1 MATGLPVPEAAVE
14 PDDEMSAHGIGW
26 RLKALVLAAL
36 LGCVGLFLVA
46 RALVL
51 EPVLPGSW
59 HEDERSA
66 VVLRT
71 TTADPVL
78 ATLAGARLVALGPA
92 GGGRE
97 PVDALLLQHAPRW
110 LVGDDERTR
119 QAAANAALQR
129 ALAAG
134 AVDLQLAD
142 GSVATVS
149 PTARGVAGLG
159 FVFWLL
165 AALALM
171 LYLTAAVAALARPG
185 NAPWPYVAL
194 AALQSANLLLIAIES
209 VPGLGQPLAHWNWHA
224 AWRLVPD
231 LATAAA
237 VVHAAAL
244 HPRRLPNAAA
254 IAAAAWAL
262 AAAVWTLAAIGRL
275 PGLWWWL
282 QSALV
287 ASGLVAIA
295 LLGWSHR
302 RQPHPLA
309 PVLRRLGI
317 IAVGTLV
324 LLSAA
329 LAFVHA
335 RGELPLQIAAVGST
349 VWSVFLASLLL
360 ALPMLA
366 RAQPLLREFSL
377 VAGVSTVATSLDLLV
392 VAVFSLGHFESLAL
406 ALFAALGAYVA
417 ARQWVT
423 DRLLGRR
430 VLTTE
435 RLFELLYRAARDV
448 ESQPQKVQER
458 SRRLLRDL
466 FEPIEVRETPVVPP
480 ASRIVGSG
488 SGLVVPLPALA
499 DEHAA
504 PAAAAVLLH
513 HAQRGQRLFTSDD
526 ARLADH
532 AVEQLQRVLAVD
544 VAVERGRREERLR
557 LAQDLHDD
565 IGARL
570 LTMMYRAPTPE
581 MEDYLRHTLQDLKTL
596 TRGLAAS
603 SHRLSEAA
611 AEWRNDLGHRLQLAN
626 CELEWSFVADRDPEL
641 GVVQWS
647 ALTRMLRELVT
658 NVIAHAQASHVQV
671 VVRYDD
677 EGLRLVVSDDGRG
690 RNPSQWRAGLGLGG
704 VRKRV
709 RQLGGE
715 VRWSER
721 EPRGIRCEVLLPQLE
736 ERGR

>member
-1 MATGLPVPEAAVE
+1 MATGLRAPEAAAE
-14 PDDEMSAHGIGW
+14 PGAEASVHGIGW
-26 RLKALVLAAL
+26 RLKALVLVAL
-36 LGCVGLFLVA
+36 LGCVGLFVLA

-59 HEDERSA
+59 REDGRDA
-66 VVLRT
+66 VVLRSA
-71 TTADPVL
+71 ADPVL
-78 ATLAGARLVALGPA
+78 ATLTGSRLVAVGPA
-92 GGGRE
+92 GGTRE
-97 PVDALLLQHAPRW
+97 PVDALLLQHTPRW
-110 LVGDDERTR
+110 LVGDGERVR
-119 QAAANAALQR
+119 QAAMNAALQH
-129 ALAAG
+129 ALGTG
-134 AVDLQLAD
+134 AVDLQFGD
-142 GSVATVS
+142 GTVATVA
-149 PTARGVAGLG
+149 PAARGVAGLG

-171 LYLTAAVAALARPG
+171 LYLTAAVVALARPG

-194 AALQSANLLLIAIES
+194 AGLQSANLLLIAIES
-209 VPGLGQPLAHWNWHA
+209 VPGLGQPLGHWNWHA

-231 LATAAA
+231 VATAAA

-244 HPRRLPNAAA
+244 YPRRLPHATA
-254 IAAAAWAL
+254 IGAAAWVLGAALWWL
-262 AAAVWTLAAIGRL
+262 AAGGWL

-282 QSALV
+282 QAALV
-287 ASGLVAIA
+287 GSGVVAIA
-295 LLGWSHR
+295 LLGWNHR
-302 RQPHPLA
+302 RRPHPLA
-309 PVLRRLGI
+309 PVLRRLGAV
-317 IAVGTLV
+317 AVGTLV
-324 LLSAA
+324 ILSAA

-349 VWSVFLASLLL
+349 VWTVFLASLLL

-366 RAQPLLREFSL
+366 RTQPLLREFSL
-377 VAGVSTVATSLDLLV
+377 VAGVSTVATSLDLLF

-406 ALFAALGAYVA
+406 ALFVALGAYVA
-417 ARQWVT
+417 ARRWVT

-435 RLFELLYRAARDV
+435 HLFELLYRAARDV
-448 ESQPQKVQER
+448 EAQPARVHER
-458 SRRLLRDL
+458 TRRLLRDL
-466 FEPIEVRETPVVPP
+466 FEPIEVRPSRDAAP
-480 ASRIVGSG
+480 ASRVVGSG
-488 SGLVVPLPALA
+488 AGLVVPLPALA
-499 DEHAA
+499 DSPEA
-504 PAAAAVLLH
+504 PPAAAVLLH

-532 AVEQLQRVLAVD
+532 AIEQLQRVLAVD
-544 VAVERGRREERLR
+544 GAVERGRREERLR

-611 AEWRNDLGHRLQLAN
+611 AEWRNDLGQRLQLAH
-626 CELEWSFVADRDPEL
+626 CELAWSVVADRDVEL

-647 ALTRMLRELVT
+647 ALTRLLRELVS
-658 NVIAHAQASHVQV
+658 NVIAHARATRV
-671 VVRYDD
+671 
-677 EGLRLVVSDDGRG
+677 EIALRLDGNALKLVVADDGCG
-690 RNPSQWRAGLGLGG
+690 RDPSQWRAGLGLGG
-704 VRKRV
+704 IRKRV

-721 EPRGIRCEVLLPQLE
+721 EPRGIRCEVHLPHLDTRQ
-736 ERGR
+736 G

>member
-1 MATGLPVPEAAVE
+1 MASGLHMPEAAAE
-14 PDDEMSAHGIGW
+14 PGAEASAHRIGW
-26 RLKALVLAAL
+26 RLKALVLVAL
-36 LGCVGLFLVA
+36 LGCVGLFMVA

-59 HEDERSA
+59 REDGRDA
-66 VVLRT
+66 VVLRGA
-71 TTADPVL
+71 ADPAL
-78 ATLAGARLVALGPA
+78 AALGGTRLVALGPA
-92 GGGRE
+92 GGTRE
-97 PVDALLLQHAPRW
+97 PVDALLLQHTPRW
-110 LVGDDERTR
+110 LVGDAERAR
-119 QAAANAALQR
+119 QEAMNTALQH

-134 AVDLQLAD
+134 AVDLQFGD
-142 GSVATVS
+142 GTVVMVAPS
-149 PTARGVAGLG
+149 ARGVADLG

-171 LYLTAAVAALARPG
+171 LYLTAAVTALARPG
-185 NAPWPYVAL
+185 DAPWPYVAL
-194 AALQSANLLLIAIES
+194 AGLQSANLLLIAIES
-209 VPGLGQPLAHWNWHA
+209 VPGLGQPLAPWRWHA

-237 VVHAAAL
+237 VVHAAARY
-244 HPRRLPNAAA
+244 PRRVPHASAIAGAAW
-254 IAAAAWAL
+254 AAAALLWGL
-262 AAAVWTLAAIGRL
+262 AAGERL

-282 QSALV
+282 QAVLV
-287 ASGLVAIA
+287 AGGVVAIA
-295 LLGWSHR
+295 LLGWNHR

-309 PVLRRLGI
+309 PVLRRLGVV
-317 IAVGTLV
+317 AVGTLV
-324 LLSAA
+324 ILSAA
-329 LAFVHA
+329 LAFVHV

-349 VWSVFLASLLL
+349 VWTVFLASLLL

-366 RAQPLLREFSL
+366 RTQPLLREFSL
-377 VAGVSTVATSLDLLV
+377 VAGVSTVATSIDLLF
-392 VAVFSLGHFESLAL
+392 VAVFSLGQFESLAL
-406 ALFAALGAYVA
+406 ALFVALGAYVA

-430 VLTTE
+430 ALTTE
-435 RLFELLYRAARDV
+435 HLFEQLYRAARDI
-448 ESQPQKVQER
+448 EAQPSRAHER
-458 SRRLLRDL
+458 TRRLLRDL
-466 FEPIEVRETPVVPP
+466 FEPIDVRPSRDVPP

-488 SGLVVPLPALA
+488 AGLVVPLPSLTDGPDAT
-499 DEHAA
+499 A
-504 PAAAAVLLH
+504 PAAVLLH

-544 VAVERGRREERLR
+544 GAVERGRREERLR

-570 LTMMYRAPTPE
+570 LTLMYRAPTPE

-603 SHRLSEAA
+603 THRLSEAA
-611 AEWRNDLGHRLQLAN
+611 AEWRTDLGQRLQLAH
-626 CELEWSFVADRDPEL
+626 CELAWSVVADRDVEL

-658 NVIAHAQASHVQV
+658 NAIAHAQASRVEVAVH
-671 VVRYDD
+671 YD
-677 EGLRLVVSDDGRG
+677 GTSLRLVVADDGCG
-690 RNPSQWRAGLGLGG
+690 RDPAQWRAGLGLGG

-721 EPRGIRCEVLLPQLE
+721 EPRGIRCEVVLPRLGE
-736 ERGR
+736 HDS

>member
-1 MATGLPVPEAAVE
+1 MATGLRTPEAAVD
-14 PDDEMSAHGIGW
+14 PGARTSAHHIGW

-36 LGCVGLFLVA
+36 LGCVGLFVLA

-59 HEDERSA
+59 REDGRDA
-66 VVLRT
+66 VVLRGA
-71 TTADPVL
+71 ADPVL
-78 ATLAGARLVALGPA
+78 ATLGGSRLVALGPA
-92 GGGRE
+92 GGTRE
-97 PVDALLLQHAPRW
+97 PVDALLLQHSPRW
-110 LVGDDERTR
+110 LVGDDERAR
-119 QAAANAALQR
+119 QAAMNAALQH
-129 ALAAG
+129 ALGAG
-134 AVDLQLAD
+134 AVDLQFGD
-142 GSVATVS
+142 GTVATVA
-149 PTARGVAGLG
+149 PRARGVADLG

-165 AALALM
+165 VALALM
-171 LYLTAAVAALARPG
+171 LYLTAAVVALARPG
-185 NAPWPYVAL
+185 DAPWPYVAL
-194 AALQSANLLLIAIES
+194 AGLQSANLLLIAVES
-209 VPGLGQPLAHWNWHA
+209 VPGLGQPLVRWDWHA
-224 AWRLVPD
+224 SWRLVPD

-244 HPRRLPNAAA
+244 HPRRLPHAAA

-262 AAAVWTLAAIGRL
+262 AAALWWLAASGRL

-282 QSALV
+282 QAALV
-287 ASGLVAIA
+287 GGGGVAIV
-295 LLGWSHR
+295 LLGWNHR
-302 RQPHPLA
+302 RAPHPLA
-309 PVLRRLGI
+309 PVLGRLGA

-324 LLSAA
+324 ILSAA

-349 VWSVFLASLLL
+349 VWTVFLASLLL

-366 RAQPLLREFSL
+366 RTQPLLREFSL
-377 VAGVSTVATSLDLLV
+377 VAGVSTVATSLDLLF

-406 ALFAALGAYVA
+406 ALFVAFGTYVA

-430 VLTTE
+430 ALTTGH
-435 RLFELLYRAARDV
+435 LFQLLYRAARDV
-448 ESQPQKVQER
+448 EAQPPRVHER
-458 SRRLLRDL
+458 TRRLLRDL
-466 FEPIEVRETPVVPP
+466 FEPIEVRDSRDVPP
-480 ASRIVGSG
+480 ASRVVASG
-488 SGLVVPLPALA
+488 AGLVVPLPAPA
-499 DEHAA
+499 DSAAA
-504 PAAAAVLLH
+504 PPAAVLLH

-526 ARLADH
+526 ERLADH
-532 AVEQLQRVLAVD
+532 AIEQLQRVLAVD
-544 VAVERGRREERLR
+544 GAVERGRREERLR

-611 AEWRNDLGHRLQLAN
+611 AEWRTDLGHRLQLAH
-626 CELEWSFVADRDPEL
+626 CELEWSFVADRDTEL

-647 ALTRMLRELVT
+647 ALTRMLRELVS
-658 NVIAHAQASHVQV
+658 NAIAHARASRVEV
-671 VVRYDD
+671 AVRYDG
-677 EGLRLVVSDDGRG
+677 EALRLVVADDGCG
-690 RNPSQWRAGLGLGG
+690 RDPAQWRAGLGLGG

-721 EPRGIRCEVLLPQLE
+721 EPRGIRCEVYLPRLA
-736 ERGR
+736 ERGG